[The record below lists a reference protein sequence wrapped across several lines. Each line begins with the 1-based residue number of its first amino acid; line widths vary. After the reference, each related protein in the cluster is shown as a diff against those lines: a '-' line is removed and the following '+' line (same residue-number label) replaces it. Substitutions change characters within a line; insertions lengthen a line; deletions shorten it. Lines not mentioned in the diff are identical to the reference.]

1 MRILSAMILYTIA
14 PFVFG
19 SPMWARAGIPWIDI
33 SDTSYSPGLSIT
45 SLASL
50 VCEFCWDEKSAI
62 SSDLVTD
69 FKPRSD
75 RLSSTVKLAV
85 LVTSFI
91 QFAPKYCIKLVTKT
105 ESLTV
110 DDNLSDLGLKSVTKS
125 EDIALF
131 SSQQNSHASDA
142 RLAIDSSGEYEV
154 SDISIQGIPA
164 RAHMGEPKTNGA
176 IVYKIIADNMR
187 IGVLGHIDPDL
198 SDAQLESLGTV
209 D

>member
-1 MRILSAMILYTIA
+1 MRILSALILYTIA

-45 SLASL
+45 NLAPL

-91 QFAPKYCIKLVTKT
+91 QFAPTYCNSKIGSLLYFNQLFLSTKT
-105 ESLTV
+105 CFLEAKTSDRKRSLTWRRYS
-110 DDNLSDLGLKSVTKS
+110 N
-125 EDIALF
+125 
-131 SSQQNSHASDA
+131 
-142 RLAIDSSGEYEV
+142 SSGFIEV
-154 SDISIQGIPA
+154 
-164 RAHMGEPKTNGA
+164 
-176 IVYKIIADNMR
+176 
-187 IGVLGHIDPDL
+187 
-198 SDAQLESLGTV
+198 
-209 D
+209 